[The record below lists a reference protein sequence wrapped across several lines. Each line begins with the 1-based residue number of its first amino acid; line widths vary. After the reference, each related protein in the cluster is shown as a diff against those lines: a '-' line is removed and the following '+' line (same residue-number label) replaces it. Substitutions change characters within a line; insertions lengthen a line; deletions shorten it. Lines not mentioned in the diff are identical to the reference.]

1 MLQTSLIVILLIVDA
16 GLIFAFWQFM
26 RRRTIEADV
35 VAELADER
43 RMIEEIRA
51 RAREEITSGQAKVRE
66 ASDRV
71 SRMALDVEQES
82 KACGGVIRGEIEKV
96 LSGFGGLLEAP
107 LAELATR
114 QSQVQGLLQK
124 VESERNL
131 LRKLLTRAEMMCKA
145 LDEKVPLEEVLSEM
159 RERKYT
165 DARSL
170 LAQGLSIPKVAAEVD
185 LSESEIRLL
194 SGITSGASRN
204 F

>member
-1 MLQTSLIVILLIVDA
+1 M
-16 GLIFAFWQFM
+16 
-26 RRRTIEADV
+26 
-35 VAELADER
+35 
-43 RMIEEIRA
+43 
-51 RAREEITSGQAKVRE
+51 
-66 ASDRV
+66 

>member
-35 VAELADER
+35 VTELADER

-71 SRMALDVEQES
+71 SRMALEVEQES

-96 LSGFGGLLEAP
+96 LSGFGGILEAP
-107 LAELATR
+107 LAELAAR

-131 LRKLLTRAEMMCKA
+131 LRKLLTRAEMMYKA

-194 SGITSGASRN
+194 SGITSGATRN